1 MPVRKYLSVGYVT
14 KPQGIKGEVKVEPLT
29 DDMYRFEDLD
39 EVFLKRGDRYI
50 PVKVQGRK
58 YIKNFVIL
66 KLEGFEDRNQA
77 ETLRGEYLWISR
89 EQARPLPEDTYYIAD
104 IIGCRVETCAGRFLG
119 YVTSVL
125 HTGSNDVYVVRD
137 REEVLIPALK
147 RVVVDV
153 DVENGKIVVNDE
165 ELEGLLPNED

>member
-1 MPVRKYLSVGYVT
+1 MSLRRYLSVGYVS

-29 DDMYRFEDLD
+29 DDMYRFDDLD

-50 PVKVQGRK
+50 PVKVLGRK

-77 ETLRGEYLWISR
+77 ETLRGEYLWVSR

-104 IIGCRVETCAGRFLG
+104 IVGCCVETSDGRFLG
-119 YVTSVL
+119 RVTGVL

-137 REEVLIPALK
+137 KEEVLIPALK
-147 RVVVDV
+147 KVVIHVDI
-153 DVENGKIVVNDE
+153 EKRKIVVNAD